1 MTVAELRRQ
10 AFEAQQRAAAAADA
24 FVKAEFD
31 RLAQQWL
38 ALADQAEWLE
48 QRYGSAVSG
57 ELRQAKPQAEPLV
70 AQQQQQIQP
79 KDENGA

>member
-10 AFEAQQRAAAAADA
+10 AFEAQRRAAAAADA

-38 ALADQAEWLE
+38 ALAEQAEWLE
-48 QRYGSAVSG
+48 QRYGSAVSA
-57 ELRQAKPQAEPLV
+57 ELHQAGPLV
-70 AQQQQQIQP
+70 VQQQQQIQP
-79 KDENGA
+79 KNENDA